1 MVGQKEIVLVAWLV
15 DDLADPKD
23 MPLVVYSVVWKV
35 VVMDVKRVGPMVE
48 DLVEKKVVVMV
59 DWLAAL

>member
-1 MVGQKEIVLVAWLV
+1 M
-15 DDLADPKD
+15 
-23 MPLVVYSVVWKV
+23 
-35 VVMDVKRVGPMVE
+35 MDVMRVGPMVE

>member
-1 MVGQKEIVLVAWLV
+1 MVDWKEVVLVAWLV

-48 DLVEKKVVVMV
+48 DLVEKKVVVM
-59 DWLAAL
+59 DDYLADV

>member
-1 MVGQKEIVLVAWLV
+1 MVAWLV

-35 VVMDVKRVGPMVE
+35 VVMDVMRVGPLVE
-48 DLVEKKVVVMV
+48 HLVEKKVVVM
-59 DWLAAL
+59 DD

>member
-35 VVMDVKRVGPMVE
+35 VVMDVMRVGPLVE
-48 DLVEKKVVVMV
+48 HLVEKKVVVM
-59 DWLAAL
+59 DD